1 MYMQRIHSNKS
12 VTKEVHRAPLGM
24 TAVIGS
30 MHTSNYRISA
40 ILGMILPLVLLTV
53 VIHYVLLD
61 LIPGGPPNMLT
72 ELEGVDRGLVYMII
86 MLLAGG
92 LLAFS
97 FTNFDRLAGL
107 STMCPVNGRKPKGD

>member
-1 MYMQRIHSNKS
+1 MYMQRLHSNKS
-12 VTKEVHRAPLGM
+12 VAEEVRRAALGM

-30 MHTSNYRISA
+30 MNSCNNRVSS
-40 ILGMILPLVLLTV
+40 ILGTILPLIFLGVLL
-53 VIHYVLLD
+53 HYVLID
-61 LIPGGPPNMLT
+61 LIPGGPPNALT
-72 ELEGVDRGLVYMII
+72 DLRDVDRGIAYMCI

-107 STMCPVNGRKPKGD
+107 NTMCPVKVRKRKEG

>member
-1 MYMQRIHSNKS
+1 
-12 VTKEVHRAPLGM
+12 
-24 TAVIGS
+24 

-53 VIHYVLLD
+53 LIHYVLLD